1 MAPPAEGRPAEKCV
15 WAGGSCERSASQVLH
30 AHLAAADV
38 RPDEPRLE
46 RVGGGR
52 ALEALLRDGGEP
64 KAVLVGE
71 VVAGSTPPV
80 ALDERRGPEVL
91 QTAAWRHQ
99 RLPAAFVTCGRVLRR
114 RETGQSCEHTR
125 RRHSGVGCN

>member
-1 MAPPAEGRPAEKCV
+1 MSTCREARPGGAAPANPAHP
-15 WAGGSCERSASQVLH
+15 SQVLH

-52 ALEALLRDGGEP
+52 ALEVLLGDGGEP
-64 KAVLVGE
+64 EAVLVGK
-71 VVAGSTPPV
+71 VVAGPTASI
-80 ALDERRGPEVL
+80 ALDERRGTEVL

-99 RLPAAFVTCGRVLRR
+99 RLATAFIACGCVLRGR
-114 RETGQSCEHTR
+114 RG
-125 RRHSGVGCN
+125 GL

>member
-1 MAPPAEGRPAEKCV
+1 M
-15 WAGGSCERSASQVLH
+15 
-30 AHLAAADV
+30 
-38 RPDEPRLE
+38 RPDKPRLE
-46 RVGGGR
+46 RVSGGR

-91 QTAAWRHQ
+91 QTAAWRYQ
-99 RLPAAFVTCGRVLRR
+99 RLAATFITCGCVLHR
-114 RETGQSCEHTR
+114 RETGQSCEHTH
-125 RRHSGVGCN
+125 RRHSGVDCN

>member
-1 MAPPAEGRPAEKCV
+1 MHLGGAAPV
-15 WAGGSCERSASQVLH
+15 NSSASQVLH

-46 RVGGGR
+46 RVSRGR

-80 ALDERRGPEVL
+80 ALNERRGPEVL
-91 QTAAWRHQ
+91 QTAAW
-99 RLPAAFVTCGRVLRR
+99 
-114 RETGQSCEHTR
+114 
-125 RRHSGVGCN
+125 